1 MNRQPG
7 EGRKDLTVSGTPAK
21 GGRSR
26 KIAKRE
32 REPWLLVASPEL
44 DLSARQIVTRYSR
57 RMQIELA
64 FRDLKSHR
72 YGQGFED
79 SLTRKPKRLEILLLI
94 HALATFATWLVGQ
107 ACEAS
112 GLDAW
117 LAPRKSARRLYS
129 LVRLGCEALVRRW
142 HTPNLSSLIES
153 LRHPTS
159 DLLDQLG
166 SPA

>member
-1 MNRQPG
+1 
-7 EGRKDLTVSGTPAK
+7 
-21 GGRSR
+21 
-26 KIAKRE
+26 
-32 REPWLLVASPEL
+32 
-44 DLSARQIVTRYSR
+44 
-57 RMQIELA
+57 MQIELA

-117 LAPRKSARRLYS
+117 LAPRKSTRRLYS
-129 LVRLGCEALVRRW
+129 LVRLGREALVRRW
-142 HTPNLSSLIES
+142 PTPNLSSLIES
-153 LRHPTS
+153 LRHPTP